1 MVTEVIKKEGQKMI
15 SGNEIMFLRKMAGYK
30 SQAALIVFEG
40 KTPRSFR
47 VLARLLKAA
56 KP

>member
-30 SQAALIVFEG
+30 SQAALADAIGVS
-40 KTPRSFR
+40 RS
-47 VLARLLKAA
+47 AA
-56 KP
+56 TTVCSL

>member
-30 SQAALIVFEG
+30 SQAALADA
-40 KTPRSFR
+40 RS
-47 VLARLLKAA
+47 VKI
-56 KP
+56 